1 MVNPLSNLISTN
13 QIRQG
18 DLITARLEHGKVSFL
33 REARAKEGI
42 LVAK

>member
-13 QIRQG
+13 QVRQG
-18 DLITARLEHGKVSFL
+18 DLISARLEHGKIAFV
-33 REARAKEGI
+33 REAKAREGL